1 MAVPRSA
8 DFLKVLTL
16 FGIHFLLSD
25 PLSSLVLKNPRAPT
39 TTSITFVF
47 ALKSPNISLAKSWHP
62 YCFPFSL
69 LSRLLSPGAAMS
81 RRGLCCCSY
90 HGQLHV
96 CQAQGKISWYFHFF
110 ILSYACR
117 AMLVPLA
124 TKFQMNNPGQCVV
137 PLFVICLGKHAAA
150 TYYVFYT
157 LLAFSTHPARHW
169 QVLMFDIALIT
180 FVLNAW
186 SCAAVLLLSL
196 SLSLLLL
203 HNPLRFFLWEFSAM
217 SQQQSYSLKTSH
229 FPQDM
234 GSTKDGWQLC
244 ASKNIW

>member
-8 DFLKVLTL
+8 DFFKVLTL

-25 PLSSLVLKNPRAPT
+25 PLTSLVLKNPRAPT

-62 YCFPFSL
+62 YCFAFSL
-69 LSRLLSPGAAMS
+69 LSRLLSPGTAMS
-81 RRGLCCCSY
+81 RRGLCCYCY

-110 ILSYACR
+110 ILSYPCR

-137 PLFVICLGKHAAA
+137 LWYLWASMLQPHTMCS
-150 TYYVFYT
+150 T
-157 LLAFSTHPARHW
+157 LSWHIPH
-169 QVLMFDIALIT
+169 I
-180 FVLNAW
+180 
-186 SCAAVLLLSL
+186 
-196 SLSLLLL
+196 L
-203 HNPLRFFLWEFSAM
+203 HDTDKFWCSILP
-217 SQQQSYSLKTSH
+217 
-229 FPQDM
+229 
-234 GSTKDGWQLC
+234 
-244 ASKNIW
+244 

>member
-1 MAVPRSA
+1 MAVPRSG
-8 DFLKVLTL
+8 DFFKVLTL

-25 PLSSLVLKNPRAPT
+25 PLSSLVLKNPRART

-47 ALKSPNISLAKSWHP
+47 ALKSPNISLAKSSHP

-69 LSRLLSPGAAMS
+69 LSRLLSPGTAMS

-110 ILSYACR
+110 ILSYPCR

-137 PLFVICLGKHAAA
+137 PLHTSYLQYSSPATSELCEQTFHIGLFLSSCFVSPLS
-150 TYYVFYT
+150 
-157 LLAFSTHPARHW
+157 FS
-169 QVLMFDIALIT
+169 
-180 FVLNAW
+180 
-186 SCAAVLLLSL
+186 SCSPKD
-196 SLSLLLL
+196 SLLQQTPSLL
-203 HNPLRFFLWEFSAM
+203 KPSAA
-217 SQQQSYSLKTSH
+217 STLCYSSGSH
-229 FPQDM
+229 
-234 GSTKDGWQLC
+234 
-244 ASKNIW
+244 ARIWTPP